1 MRKENIKTN
10 GSPYFYSQISMS
22 NLKYFESIYDL
33 HLITFKKIKIL
44 KSYKLGILLFLD
56 D

>member
-1 MRKENIKTN
+1 MRKENIKNN

-33 HLITFKKIKIL
+33 YLIKFKKIKIL
-44 KSYKLGILLFLD
+44 KSYSF
-56 D
+56 